1 MKTPFLIGRI
11 LFGGY
16 FLYSG
21 INHLKNRKKMASY
34 TASKGVPSPEAAVTM
49 SALPLI
55 VGGSSLLLG
64 VKPKWGTMAIV
75 GFLAGVSPIMH
86 DFWRNQ
92 DPGERNNNMMAFMK
106 NVALAGGALALM
118 GVDEPWEASVSVSRP
133 TFTQKVRRMAR
144 KVA

>member
-1 MKTPFLIGRI
+1 M
-11 LFGGY
+11 
-16 FLYSG
+16 
-21 INHLKNRKKMASY
+21 
-34 TASKGVPSPEAAVTM
+34 
-49 SALPLI
+49 
-55 VGGSSLLLG
+55 LLG

-118 GVDEPWEASVSVSRP
+118 GVDEPWQASVSVSRP
-133 TFTQKVRRMAR
+133 TLTQKVRRMAR